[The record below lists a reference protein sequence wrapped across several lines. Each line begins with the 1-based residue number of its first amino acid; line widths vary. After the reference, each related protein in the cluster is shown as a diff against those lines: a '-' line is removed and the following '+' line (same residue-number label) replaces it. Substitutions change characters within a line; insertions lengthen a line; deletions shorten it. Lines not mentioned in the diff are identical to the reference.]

1 MKLVAIET
9 VKKRFFSDTHRT
21 DSSDIVK
28 HKSSVSLSTLSR
40 YMQVL
45 KVPMW
50 ECSYHQPIKITARTY
65 PITKVTKLPAD
76 ITTISAMPKSAD
88 NTTNA
93 AIKLIPAK
101 STPMQMSMDMLNW
114 ISHHE
119 ENPTCREV
127 VEEMETLAT
136 MTRYQ
141 HNI

>member
-50 ECSYHQPIKITARTY
+50 ECSYHQSIKITARTY

-76 ITTISAMPKSAD
+76 ITTIS
-88 NTTNA
+88 
-93 AIKLIPAK
+93 
-101 STPMQMSMDMLNW
+101 
-114 ISHHE
+114 
-119 ENPTCREV
+119 R
-127 VEEMETLAT
+127 
-136 MTRYQ
+136 Q
-141 HNI
+141 HNQCCHQINSCQINSNADVHGYVKLDQPSWREPNLQRSCRGNGNIGHDD